1 MKQEDTLTGGYQL
14 LLVGKGRMSN
24 AIWCFLGASGLVC
37 VLRSSTPLRELSLRA
52 NDLGD
57 PIASQVQT

>member
-1 MKQEDTLTGGYQL
+1 
-14 LLVGKGRMSN
+14 MSN
-24 AIWCFLGASGLVC
+24 AVWCFLGASGLVC

-57 PIASQVQT
+57 PIASQVHTRSR

>member
-1 MKQEDTLTGGYQL
+1 
-14 LLVGKGRMSN
+14 MSS
-24 AIWCFLGASGLVC
+24 AVWCFLGASGLVC

-57 PIASQVQT
+57 PIASQVGTHEERQTCGQTQNYFRPM